1 MKDKW
6 KVSLKSFK
14 MGDDWVLLL
23 QGGEKPHIG
32 AVALAVPY
40 KETASAS
47 LISAPRHKDGDLA
60 KPLSEK
66 VAKEL
71 KTKVTLVVGIHV
83 DDATQKDINQLIN
96 NSKSMIN
103 NFIEKTRDEK

>member
-1 MKDKW
+1 MENKW
-6 KVSLKSFK
+6 KVSLKSYK
-14 MGDDWVLLL
+14 MGDDLVLLL

-32 AVALAVPY
+32 AVALAIPY

-47 LISAPRHKDGDLA
+47 LISAPEHKDGDLA

-66 VAKEL
+66 VAKAL
-71 KTKVTLVVGIHV
+71 KTKVILVVGIHI

-96 NSKSMIN
+96 NSKSVIN
-103 NFIEKTRDEK
+103 NFIEKMRDDK